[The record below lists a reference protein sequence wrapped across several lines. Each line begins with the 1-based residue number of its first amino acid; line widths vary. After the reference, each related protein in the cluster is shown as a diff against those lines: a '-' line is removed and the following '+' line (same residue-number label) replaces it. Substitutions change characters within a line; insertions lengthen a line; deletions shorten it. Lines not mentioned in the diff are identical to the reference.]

1 MKSLKRTILGSL
13 SLIMMLALITS
24 CKKDSC
30 TPPDVS
36 QNIIGTFIAKNTTN
50 EIEFKTDGTYVDD
63 NEYLAGVT
71 VNGVNYSD
79 RTYTITSDSLKVT
92 VSDPGGSGST
102 TVGYSIEAN
111 KCEEIV
117 ISTTIGISITTTLEK
132 Q

>member
-1 MKSLKRTILGSL
+1 MKSLQRTLLGSF
-13 SLIMMLALITS
+13 SLIILLALIVS

-30 TPPDVS
+30 SAPEVS

-63 NEYLAGVT
+63 NEYLYGVT
-71 VNGVNYSD
+71 IGGANYSD
-79 RTYTITSDSLKVT
+79 RTYTISSDSLILT
-92 VSDPGGSGST
+92 VSDPNGSGSST
-102 TVGYSIEAN
+102 RGYSIDAN

-117 ISTTIGISITTTLEK
+117 ITTTIGISITTTLEK